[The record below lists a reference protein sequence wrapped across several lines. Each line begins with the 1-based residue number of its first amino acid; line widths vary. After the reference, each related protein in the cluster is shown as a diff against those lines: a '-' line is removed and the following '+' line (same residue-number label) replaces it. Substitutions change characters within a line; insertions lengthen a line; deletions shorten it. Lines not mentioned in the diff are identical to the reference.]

1 VPAEPGEHRTPP
13 LVLALKVGV
22 YAFFYLLAAILLSPL
37 FTWVGGFFAGITLSG
52 FLGSALANSL
62 AMRIW
67 ERLHLADVG
76 FHWNRA
82 AGWNL
87 LLGLAGGIGSACLV
101 LAPPL
106 LMGVARVRAVPDGG
120 ADWTTFLF
128 VTVLLLF
135 GATGEEMLF
144 RGYGFQ
150 VLMRSLGEWATI
162 LPVAVLFAALHS
174 GNPNATVLALVNTAG
189 FGVLFGYAL
198 VRSGDLWL
206 PIGLHFGWNFTLPVF
221 GVNVSGFTMRVT
233 NYAMEWTAGP
243 LVSGG
248 DYGPEASVLTSLVLF
263 ALFAY
268 LWKAPVRRQRLPL
281 LDAPAEV

>member
-1 VPAEPGEHRTPP
+1 VPPEPGEPRATP

-37 FTWVGGFFAGITLSG
+37 LTWVGGFFAGITISG
-52 FLGSALANSL
+52 FLGAALSNSL

-76 FHWNRA
+76 FHWNRE

-106 LMGVARVRAVPDGG
+106 LLGIARVRAVPDAA

-128 VTVLLLF
+128 VTILLLF

-150 VLMRSLGEWATI
+150 ILLRSLGEWATI
-162 LPVAVLFAALHS
+162 IPAAVLFAALHS
-174 GNPNATVLALVNTAG
+174 GNPNATPLALVNTAG

-198 VRSGDLWL
+198 LRSGDLWL

-233 NYAMEWTAGP
+233 NYALEWTAGP
-243 LVSGG
+243 LISGG

-281 LDAPAEV
+281 LTPAEV